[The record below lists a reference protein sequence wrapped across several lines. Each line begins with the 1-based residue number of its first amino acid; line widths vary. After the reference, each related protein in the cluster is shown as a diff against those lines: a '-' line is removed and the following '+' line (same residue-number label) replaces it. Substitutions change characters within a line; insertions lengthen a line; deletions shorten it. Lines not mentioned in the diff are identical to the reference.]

1 MINMEFIRSKYPE
14 KAGIYLMKD
23 SDGEIIYIGKA
34 RNLRKRISQYFTGS
48 NDIKTRTLV
57 EQIRE
62 IECILTKDETEA
74 LILESNMVKNYQ
86 PKYNMLLKDS
96 KHFSYLALTKE
107 KFPRLLVARKNSK
120 GKFRIRNAKF
130 FGPFTDA
137 GKRAVSARY
146 LRKLFRVRICNK
158 MPRKECLQYHLGN
171 CNAPCIGK
179 VSSEDYQKNI
189 DSLEMVLNGKKD
201 AKKIIRDLK
210 AQMKKASEDLDYE
223 LAASLRDQI
232 SSLEIFFGKS
242 NVEQIK
248 RKDEDFVW
256 FQKIGEE
263 LHVHILKSQNGV
275 ICKSENQKIQIK
287 HEQDPEVAFCMQY
300 YGGLDEGNIVYSNLN
315 EKQMELLNPAL
326 EHEFR
331 KPSRAKMKVLE
342 IAADSIVQNKIDPSV
357 LELQEQLEMKDS
369 PLIIETFDISTLLGT
384 NSVGSMVRFVNGKPD
399 KSGYRRFRIKTVEGQ
414 DDFAMMREVVGRR
427 YSRILSEGGQLP
439 DLILIDGGPGQ
450 LHFAIEALEDLGI
463 DKTIVS
469 LAKREEE
476 VYVPNKMEPLNMD
489 KKSLAL
495 KLLQRCR
502 DEAHRFAIT
511 YHRKRREKD
520 M

>member
-1 MINMEFIRSKYPE
+1 MEFVRSKYPE

-23 SDGEIIYIGKA
+23 SRGDIIYIGKA
-34 RNLRKRISQYFTGS
+34 RNLRKRLLQYFTRA
-48 NDIKTRTLV
+48 NDTKTRVLV
-57 EQIRE
+57 NQIEE
-62 IECILTKDETEA
+62 IEFILTKNEMEA

-96 KHFSYLALTKE
+96 KHFSYLALTRE

-120 GKFRIRNAKF
+120 GKFRIKDAKF

-137 GKRAVSARY
+137 GKRAISARY

-171 CNAPCIGK
+171 CSAPCIGK
-179 VSSEDYQKNI
+179 ISSDDYQKNI
-189 DSLEMVLNGKKD
+189 DSLEMVLDGKRN
-201 AKKIIRDLK
+201 AKRIIRDLK
-210 AQMKKASEDLDYE
+210 AQMKRASDDLDYE

-256 FQKIGEE
+256 LQQIGGE
-263 LHVHILKSQNGV
+263 LHAHILKSQNGV
-275 ICKSENQKIQIK
+275 ICRSENQKIQIK
-287 HEQDPEVAFCMQY
+287 HEENPEVAFFMQY
-300 YGGLDEGNIVYSNLN
+300 YGGRNTSEVVYSNME
-315 EKQMELLNPAL
+315 EKQIKLLNSTL
-326 EHEFR
+326 GQEFK
-331 KPSRAKMKVLE
+331 KPSKAKMKVLE
-342 IAADSIVQNKIDPSV
+342 IAANSIMHNKIDPSV
-357 LELQEQLEMKDS
+357 LELQEILEMKDS
-369 PLIIETFDISTLLGT
+369 PVIIETFDISTLLGT

-399 KSGYRRFRIKTVEGQ
+399 KQGYRRFRIKTVEGQ
-414 DDFAMMREVVGRR
+414 DDFAMMKEVVGRR

-450 LHFAIEALEDLGI
+450 LHFAIEALDELGI

-476 VYVPNKMEPLNMD
+476 VYVPNKMEPLEMD
-489 KKSLAL
+489 KKSPAL

-502 DEAHRFAIT
+502 DEAHRFAIA